1 MTAYGSV
8 PRSSRQ
14 IRPAAPRVNSVI
26 EAPGVAVNE
35 KAAHTSCT
43 GVLSMPITD
52 QGNQPQM
59 IAATS
64 HPPEDSYRESA
75 HTHL

>member
-1 MTAYGSV
+1 
-8 PRSSRQ
+8 
-14 IRPAAPRVNSVI
+14 
-26 EAPGVAVNE
+26 
-35 KAAHTSCT
+35 
-43 GVLSMPITD
+43 MPITD